1 MISKKELNRLFK
13 DVSCYRKEEFIDI
26 LTDLADYLKE
36 ADEERK
42 KAVDKLAEFNK
53 DERIKELEKKLENER
68 KIANETRSF
77 AIEPE
82 DVKRI
87 DEWKTKHETEKHN
100 GSGYAGAIGGRYTYE
115 FTPTSIGTFGR
126 IRCACGD
133 YFDYDDGTN
142 W

>member
-68 KIANETRSF
+68 KK
-77 AIEPE
+77 PE
-82 DVKRI
+82 NCKKMIDKR
-87 DEWKTKHETEKHN
+87 KM
-100 GSGYAGAIGGRYTYE
+100 
-115 FTPTSIGTFGR
+115 
-126 IRCACGD
+126 
-133 YFDYDDGTN
+133 
-142 W
+142 

>member
-1 MISKKELNRLFK
+1 MISKKELNHLFK

-53 DERIKELEKKLENER
+53 DEKIKELEKELENER
-68 KIANETRSF
+68 KRTNKIRSF
-77 AIEPE
+77 AIEPK

-87 DEWKTKHETEKHN
+87 DAWKARHEAEKHN
-100 GSGYAGAIGGRYTYE
+100 GSQYAGAIGGRYTYE

-133 YFDYDDGTN
+133 HFDYDDGTD
-142 W
+142 